1 MRTRPRGDV
10 LTRIRS
16 DRDAIKCRVEVQGER
31 VTLAE
36 CYIRQEMNPFLKRG
50 NIVTFSDAAR
60 RRMLRMIA
68 GIDWDAAGSVLF
80 TTLTYPPSE
89 ENHTMKE
96 RSTHRAK
103 FHRFIEHHFG
113 RQVGALWRVEWKE
126 RKSGPTK
133 GQVAPHIHQLYFGV
147 RFLSKRLCAE
157 KWGKAIGCKTPPV
170 VDVQR
175 LDTYKKVRI
184 YICKYCAKKT
194 DVPLLDYVPYRN
206 RTGRHSGIMRKNLIP
221 WHPLEIFH
229 DVAEDV
235 VDLVTAKAEEVL
247 PWYDQ
252 KYGRGVTLLGSGTVD
267 LAEKIRNMVVA
278 ERTVSG

>member
-16 DRDAIKCRVEVQGER
+16 ERDAIKYRVEIQGER
-31 VTLAE
+31 LTLAE

-60 RRMLRMIA
+60 RRMLRTVA
-68 GIDWDAAGSVLF
+68 GINWESAGSLLF
-80 TTLTYPPSE
+80 VTLTYPPSHE
-89 ENHTMKE
+89 DHSMKE
-96 RSTHRAK
+96 RSIHRAI
-103 FHRFIEHHFG
+103 FHRFIEKHFG
-113 RQVGALWRVEWKE
+113 RHVAALWRVEWKE

-133 GQVAPHIHQLYFGV
+133 GHVAPHLHQLYFDV
-147 RFLSKRLCAE
+147 RFLSKRLCSQ
-157 KWGKAIGCKTPPV
+157 KWGEAIGCKTPPV

-206 RTGRHSGIMRKNLIP
+206 RTGRHSGIVRKSLIP
-221 WHPLEIFH
+221 WHPVEIFH
-229 DVAEDV
+229 DVDEDV
-235 VDLVTAKAEEVL
+235 VDLVTAKADQVL

-252 KYGRGVTLLGSGTVD
+252 KYRKGVTLLGIGAVELADQIRKNIVD
-267 LAEKIRNMVVA
+267 KINGM
-278 ERTVSG
+278 G